1 MDWIARLCVFV
12 ICIVGIGSM
21 LNGDCLDYF
30 LRHRCLCC
38 CQLVIVGLL
47 LLETLSSV
55 KWTNPG
61 FLFASLLS
69 FSKLTSCMQLVTVG
83 LISMIYNTADAFGHP
98 QASNQ
103 SINSFKCDINPIA
116 HMDAILAR
124 KKRWDK
130 MAPST
135 NSSRWKVCACIFISF
150 CLTHTNTRTQ

>member
-1 MDWIARLCVFV
+1 MIEYALFFVRSLLWRIGWCLGDQIAASSVL
-12 ICIVGIGSM
+12 IGE
-21 LNGDCLDYF
+21 
-30 LRHRCLCC
+30 LCC

-124 KKRWDK
+124 KKR
-130 MAPST
+130 
-135 NSSRWKVCACIFISF
+135 
-150 CLTHTNTRTQ
+150 